1 MDLTVRDVVKL
12 LRVFEN
18 TVYRWVRLRVLPA
31 YRVRDHYR
39 FKSSRSP
46 GVGRLPKALRFTGPV
61 PPPMDL
67 QAKLLASA
75 TP

>member
-31 YRVRDHYR
+31 YRVHDHYR
-39 FKSSRSP
+39 FNRVDLQEWAASQKRSVSP
-46 GVGRLPKALRFTGPV
+46 DLFPS
-61 PPPMDL
+61 MDL
-67 QAKLLASA
+67 QAKLLAPA